1 MRSSASYTEE
11 MVAKKFDAALR
22 QGGENNTVPP
32 VDVSVLVRFED
43 GEGAM
48 LSKHYEA
55 YVLNDEK
62 GEAEKKK
69 ADDLKTGDRM
79 IFLNRDEDTRDI
91 VDYILQE
98 LIDGGRIADGTVKD
112 YEISRRW
119 KNDLLEHMKKT
130 GHSPRQLADE
140 MKGNGVRVQKNTVMN
155 WFDEDAHI
163 VAPQSVE
170 SLEQIALLTNDTG
183 HVRSCG

>member
-1 MRSSASYTEE
+1 M
-11 MVAKKFDAALR
+11 
-22 QGGENNTVPP
+22 
-32 VDVSVLVRFED
+32 DVSVLVRFED

-69 ADDLKTGDRM
+69 VDDLKTGDRM

-91 VDYILQE
+91 VDYILKE

-112 YEISRRW
+112 YEISHRW

-130 GHSPRQLADE
+130 GILQGSLR
-140 MKGNGVRVQKNTVMN
+140 MK
-155 WFDEDAHI
+155 
-163 VAPQSVE
+163 
-170 SLEQIALLTNDTG
+170 
-183 HVRSCG
+183 